1 MRIILR
7 LSRATALLLAL
18 TLVTERAA
26 FATSTPDAASAKQQI
41 AARGVGKG
49 VKVHEADGTVLRGKI
64 VSMGENSFGM
74 QVGSKPVV
82 EVPFANVREVQG
94 PGLSKGAKIALW
106 TGVGVFVLVIVI
118 GGAIAHAYGGI
129 LGSG

>member
-1 MRIILR
+1 MPIMLRI
-7 LSRATALLLAL
+7 SRVTTLLLAL
-18 TLVTERAA
+18 TFVTERAA
-26 FATSTPDAASAKQQI
+26 FATLAPDAASAKQQI

-82 EVPFANVREVQG
+82 DVSFANVREVQG
-94 PGLSKGAKIALW
+94 PGLSKGAKIAIW
-106 TGVGVFVLVIVI
+106 TGAGVIVLATAL
-118 GGAIAHAYGGI
+118 GASYAHAVSS
-129 LGSG
+129 LGP